1 MNKIDESNYS
11 EQASN
16 FKSMYSLNKATM
28 NSSAKNFSNSLEIKD
43 TLLVTGIDKSKY
55 NTNFL
60 TTIQEF
66 ANLDRSTNKLARA
79 KSSSVLLRKK
89 PDDLYYQSLQNKEAQ
104 IPDPKLFAFCD
115 KSTTFVAP
123 SKSSEE

>member
-1 MNKIDESNYS
+1 MNKIDESTYS
-11 EQASN
+11 DQASN
-16 FKSMYSLNKATM
+16 FKSLYSLNKATM